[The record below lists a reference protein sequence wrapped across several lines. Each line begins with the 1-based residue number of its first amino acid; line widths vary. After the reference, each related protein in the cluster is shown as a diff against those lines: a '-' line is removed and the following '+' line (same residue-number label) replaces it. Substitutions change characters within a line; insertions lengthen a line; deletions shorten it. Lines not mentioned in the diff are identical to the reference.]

1 MKKRE
6 GFTWAVNLKWI
17 LPMPKISQ
25 KQILQQKLS
34 PQQVLQASLLQL
46 NLPLLEQ
53 RILQELETNPALEMM
68 ELQEE
73 VENEEVVEEK
83 AEPEEENEF
92 EWEEL
97 LGINDDFEY
106 PKPQVKNED
115 EIDIPLVSQETMS
128 EKVMQQVQDCNMDKK
143 SLRIAE
149 EVLGNLDEQGYLT
162 IEPMLIADRIQVDEQ
177 EVLDV
182 MHLIQRLDP
191 PGLASINMQD
201 CLLAQAE
208 VRDDNNEAILILRD
222 FFDDFVNHRYE
233 KIIDELGCSKEILNE
248 AMEFIA
254 RLNPS
259 PRDDQVL
266 TKENIVVPD
275 LAVEERD
282 GSFHVVIQEGI
293 LPEIRVSKTYLKML
307 NEHKEEK
314 DVRTFVKKKLES
326 ATWFVEAVEQRKLT
340 IQRVMESII
349 RRQPD
354 YFHSEKRKLQP
365 MILKDIAADI
375 EMDIS
380 TVSRVTNGKYV
391 QLPWEI
397 KELKTFFSEG
407 IKTSSGDEVSNTQ
420 VKTRLKNLIDS
431 EDKQN
436 PIGDEEL
443 TNKLNNEGFKIARRT
458 ITKYREQMKYPTARL
473 RRKI

>member
-1 MKKRE
+1 
-6 GFTWAVNLKWI
+6 
-17 LPMPKISQ
+17 MPKISQ
-25 KQILQQKLS
+25 KLSLKQQLS

-53 RILQELETNPALEMM
+53 RILQELELNPALEMM
-68 ELQEE
+68 ELPDEG
-73 VENEEVVEEK
+73 ENEENPEEK
-83 AEPEEENEF
+83 LESEEEIEF

-97 LGINDDFEY
+97 LGVNDDYEY
-106 PKPQVKNED
+106 PKTQIKAE
-115 EIDIPLVSQETMS
+115 EERESPLVSQETMS
-128 EKVMQQVQDCNMDKK
+128 EKILKQVQDCNVDNK

-162 IEPMLIADRIQVDEQ
+162 IEPMLISDRIQVEEE

-191 PGLASINMQD
+191 PGLASVNMQD

-208 VRDDNNEAILILRD
+208 VRNENNVAIEILRD
-222 FFDDFVNHRYE
+222 YFDDFVNHRYE
-233 KIIDELGCSKEILNE
+233 KIMENISCSKDDLNE

-259 PRDDQVL
+259 PRDDQAL
-266 TKENIVVPD
+266 TKQNIVVPD
-275 LAVEERD
+275 IAVEDRNGKFYVVVQD
-282 GSFHVVIQEGI
+282 GT
-293 LPEIRVSKTYLKML
+293 LPEIRVSKAYINML
-307 NEHKEEK
+307 NDHKDQK

-326 ATWFVEAVEQRKLT
+326 ATWFVDAVEQRKMT

-349 RRQPD
+349 KRQPD
-354 YFHSEKRKLQP
+354 YFHSEKRRLQP
-365 MILKDIAADI
+365 MILKDIANDI

-397 KELKTFFSEG
+397 KALKTFFSEG
-407 IKTSSGDEVSNTQ
+407 IKTDAGDDVSNTQ
-420 VKTRLKNLIDS
+420 VKNRLKEIIDN

-443 TNKLNNEGFKIARRT
+443 TNRLNDEGYKIARRT
-458 ITKYREQMKYPTARL
+458 ITKYREQLKFPTARL

>member
-1 MKKRE
+1 
-6 GFTWAVNLKWI
+6 
-17 LPMPKISQ
+17 MPKISQ
-25 KQILQQKLS
+25 KLSLKQQLS

-53 RILQELETNPALEMM
+53 RILQELEINPALEMM
-68 ELQEE
+68 ELPDE
-73 VENEEVVEEK
+73 VENEENPEEK
-83 AEPEEENEF
+83 LESEEEIEF

-97 LGINDDFEY
+97 LGVNDDFEY
-106 PKPQVKNED
+106 PKTQIKAE
-115 EIDIPLVSQETMS
+115 EERESPLVSQETMS
-128 EKVMQQVQDCNMDKK
+128 EKILKQVQDCNVDNK

-162 IEPMLIADRIQVDEQ
+162 IEPMLISDRIQVEEE

-191 PGLASINMQD
+191 PGLASVNMQD

-208 VRDDNNEAILILRD
+208 VRNENNIAIVILRD
-222 FFDDFVNHRYE
+222 YFDDFVNHRYE
-233 KIIDELGCSKEILNE
+233 KIMENISCSKDEMNE

-259 PRDDQVL
+259 PRDDQTL
-266 TKENIVVPD
+266 TKQNIVVPD
-275 LAVEERD
+275 IAVEDRNGKFYVVVQD
-282 GSFHVVIQEGI
+282 GT
-293 LPEIRVSKTYLKML
+293 LPEIRVSKAYINML
-307 NEHKEEK
+307 NDHKDQK
-314 DVRTFVKKKLES
+314 DVRSFVKKKLES
-326 ATWFVEAVEQRKLT
+326 ATWFVDAVEQRKMT

-349 RRQPD
+349 KRQPD
-354 YFHSEKRKLQP
+354 YFHSEKRRLQP
-365 MILKDIAADI
+365 MILKDIANDI

-407 IKTSSGDEVSNTQ
+407 IKTDAGDDVSNTQ
-420 VKTRLKNLIDS
+420 VKTRLKEIIDN

-443 TNKLNNEGFKIARRT
+443 TNRLKDEGYKIARRT
-458 ITKYREQMKYPTARL
+458 ITKYREQLKFPTARL

>member
-1 MKKRE
+1 
-6 GFTWAVNLKWI
+6 
-17 LPMPKISQ
+17 MPKISQ
-25 KQILQQKLS
+25 KLSLKQQLS

-53 RILQELETNPALEMM
+53 RILQELELNPALEMM
-68 ELQEE
+68 ELPDG
-73 VENEEVVEEK
+73 VENEENPEEK
-83 AEPEEENEF
+83 LESEEEIEF

-97 LGINDDFEY
+97 LGVNDDYEY
-106 PKPQVKNED
+106 PKTQIKAE
-115 EIDIPLVSQETMS
+115 EERESPLVSQETMS
-128 EKVMQQVQDCNMDKK
+128 EKILKQVQDCNVDNK

-162 IEPMLIADRIQVDEQ
+162 IEPMLISDRIQVEEE

-191 PGLASINMQD
+191 PGLASVNMQD

-208 VRDDNNEAILILRD
+208 VRNENNVAIEILRD
-222 FFDDFVNHRYE
+222 YFDDFVNHRYE
-233 KIIDELGCSKEILNE
+233 KIMENISCSKDDLNE

-259 PRDDQVL
+259 PRDDQTL
-266 TKENIVVPD
+266 TKQNIVVPD
-275 LAVEERD
+275 IAVEDRNGKFYVVVQD
-282 GSFHVVIQEGI
+282 GT
-293 LPEIRVSKTYLKML
+293 LPEIRVSRAYINML
-307 NEHKEEK
+307 NDHKDQK
-314 DVRTFVKKKLES
+314 DVRSFVKKKLES
-326 ATWFVEAVEQRKLT
+326 ATWFVDAVEQRKMT

-349 RRQPD
+349 KRQPD
-354 YFHSEKRKLQP
+354 YFHSEKRRLQP
-365 MILKDIAADI
+365 MILKDIANDI

-407 IKTSSGDEVSNTQ
+407 IKTDAGDDVSNTQ
-420 VKTRLKNLIDS
+420 VKTRLKEMIDN

-443 TNKLNNEGFKIARRT
+443 TNRLKDEGYKIARRT
-458 ITKYREQMKYPTARL
+458 ITKYREQLKFPTARL

>member
-1 MKKRE
+1 
-6 GFTWAVNLKWI
+6 
-17 LPMPKISQ
+17 MPKISQ
-25 KQILQQKLS
+25 NLSLKQQLS

-68 ELQEE
+68 DLPDE
-73 VENEEVVEEK
+73 VENEEILEEK
-83 AEPEEENEF
+83 LESEEEIEF
-92 EWEEL
+92 DWEEL
-97 LGINDDFEY
+97 LGVNDDFEY
-106 PKPQVKNED
+106 PNTQVKND
-115 EIDIPLVSQETMS
+115 EGREIPLISQETMS
-128 EKVMQQVQDCNMDKK
+128 EQVLKQVQDCNVDKK

-162 IEPMLIADRIQVDEQ
+162 IEPMLISDRIHVEEQ

-191 PGLASINMQD
+191 PGLASINIQD

-208 VRDDNNEAILILRD
+208 VWDENNEAIIILRD
-222 FFDDFVNHRYE
+222 YFDDFVNHRYE
-233 KIIDELGCSKEILNE
+233 KIMDGIGCSKDVLNE

-259 PRDDQVL
+259 PRDDPTLSKQ
-266 TKENIVVPD
+266 NIVVPD
-275 LAVEERD
+275 LTVEDRD
-282 GSFHVVIQEGI
+282 GKFHVIVQDGT
-293 LPEIRVSKTYLKML
+293 LPEIRVSKAYINML
-307 NEHKEEK
+307 SDHKDEK
-314 DVRTFVKKKLES
+314 DVRSFVKKKLES
-326 ATWFVEAVEQRKLT
+326 AAWFVDAVERRKMT

-349 RRQPD
+349 KRQRN
-354 YFHSEKRKLQP
+354 YFHSEKRSLQP
-365 MILKDIAADI
+365 MILKDVANDI

-407 IKTSSGDEVSNTQ
+407 IKTDSGEEVSNTE
-420 VKTRLKNLIDS
+420 VKIRLKEIIDT

-443 TNKLNNEGFKIARRT
+443 TNRLNDEGYKIARRT
-458 ITKYREQMKYPTARL
+458 ITKYREQLKFPTARL

>member
-1 MKKRE
+1 
-6 GFTWAVNLKWI
+6 
-17 LPMPKISQ
+17 MPKISQ
-25 KQILQQKLS
+25 KLSLKQQLS

-53 RILQELETNPALEMM
+53 RILQELELNPALEMM
-68 ELQEE
+68 ELPDE
-73 VENEEVVEEK
+73 VENEENPEEK
-83 AEPEEENEF
+83 LESEEEIEF

-97 LGINDDFEY
+97 LGVNDDFEY
-106 PKPQVKNED
+106 PKTQIKAE
-115 EIDIPLVSQETMS
+115 EERESPLVSQETMS
-128 EKVMQQVQDCNMDKK
+128 EKILKQVQDCNVDNK

-162 IEPMLIADRIQVDEQ
+162 IEPMLISDRIQVEEE

-191 PGLASINMQD
+191 PGLASVNMQD

-208 VRDDNNEAILILRD
+208 VRNENNVAIEILRD
-222 FFDDFVNHRYE
+222 YFDDFVNHRYE
-233 KIIDELGCSKEILNE
+233 KIMENISCSKDDLNE

-259 PRDDQVL
+259 PRDDQTL
-266 TKENIVVPD
+266 TKQNIVVPD
-275 LAVEERD
+275 IAVEDRNGKFYVVVQD
-282 GSFHVVIQEGI
+282 GT
-293 LPEIRVSKTYLKML
+293 LPEIRVSKAYINML
-307 NEHKEEK
+307 NDHKDQK
-314 DVRTFVKKKLES
+314 DVRSFVKKKLES
-326 ATWFVEAVEQRKLT
+326 ATWFVNAVEQRKMT

-349 RRQPD
+349 KRQPD
-354 YFHSEKRKLQP
+354 YFHSEKRRLQP
-365 MILKDIAADI
+365 MILKDIANDI

-407 IKTSSGDEVSNTQ
+407 IKTDAGDDVSNTQ
-420 VKTRLKNLIDS
+420 VKTRLKEIIDN

-443 TNKLNNEGFKIARRT
+443 TNKLKDEGYKIARRT
-458 ITKYREQMKYPTARL
+458 ITKYREQLKFPTARL

>member
-1 MKKRE
+1 
-6 GFTWAVNLKWI
+6 
-17 LPMPKISQ
+17 MPKISQ
-25 KQILQQKLS
+25 KLSLKQQLS

-53 RILQELETNPALEMM
+53 RILQELELNPALEMM
-68 ELQEE
+68 ELPDE
-73 VENEEVVEEK
+73 VENEENPEDKLES
-83 AEPEEENEF
+83 EEEIEF

-97 LGINDDFEY
+97 LGVNDDIEY
-106 PKPQVKNED
+106 PKTQIKAE
-115 EIDIPLVSQETMS
+115 EERESPLVSQETMS
-128 EKVMQQVQDCNMDKK
+128 EKILKQVQDCNVDNK

-162 IEPMLIADRIQVDEQ
+162 IEPMLISDRIQVEEE
-177 EVLDV
+177 EVLSM

-191 PGLASINMQD
+191 PGLASVNMQD

-208 VRDDNNEAILILRD
+208 VRNENNVAIVILRD
-222 FFDDFVNHRYE
+222 YFDDFVNHRYE
-233 KIIDELGCSKEILNE
+233 KIMENSSCSKDDLNE

-259 PRDDQVL
+259 PRDDQAL
-266 TKENIVVPD
+266 TKQNIVVPD
-275 LAVEERD
+275 ITVEDRNGEFNVVVQD
-282 GSFHVVIQEGI
+282 GT
-293 LPEIRVSKTYLKML
+293 LPEIRVSKAYINML
-307 NEHKEEK
+307 NDHKDQK
-314 DVRTFVKKKLES
+314 DVRSFIKKKLES
-326 ATWFVEAVEQRKLT
+326 ATWFVDAVEQRKMT

-349 RRQPD
+349 KRQPD
-354 YFHSEKRKLQP
+354 YFHSEKRRLQP
-365 MILKDIAADI
+365 MILKDIANDI

-407 IKTSSGDEVSNTQ
+407 IKTDAGDDVSNTQ
-420 VKTRLKNLIDS
+420 VKTRLKEIIDN

-443 TNKLNNEGFKIARRT
+443 TNRLKDEGYKIARRT
-458 ITKYREQMKYPTARL
+458 ITKYRELLKFPTARL

>member
-1 MKKRE
+1 
-6 GFTWAVNLKWI
+6 
-17 LPMPKISQ
+17 MPKISQ
-25 KQILQQKLS
+25 NLSLKQQLS

-68 ELQEE
+68 DLPDE
-73 VENEEVVEEK
+73 VENEEILEEK
-83 AEPEEENEF
+83 LESEEEIEF
-92 EWEEL
+92 DWEEL
-97 LGINDDFEY
+97 LGVNDDFEY
-106 PKPQVKNED
+106 PKTQVKKD
-115 EIDIPLVSQETMS
+115 EEREIPLISQETMS
-128 EKVMQQVQDCNMDKK
+128 EQILKQVQDCNVDKK

-162 IEPMLIADRIQVDEQ
+162 IEPMLISDRIHVEEQ

-191 PGLASINMQD
+191 PGLASINIQD

-208 VRDDNNEAILILRD
+208 VWDENNEAIIILRD
-222 FFDDFVNHRYE
+222 YFDDFVNHRYE
-233 KIIDELGCSKEILNE
+233 KIMDGIGCSKDVLNE

-259 PRDDQVL
+259 PRDDSTLSKQ
-266 TKENIVVPD
+266 NIVVPD
-275 LAVEERD
+275 LTVEDRD
-282 GSFHVVIQEGI
+282 GKFHVIVQDGT
-293 LPEIRVSKTYLKML
+293 LPEIRVSKAYINML
-307 NEHKEEK
+307 SDHKDEK
-314 DVRTFVKKKLES
+314 DVRSFVKKKLES
-326 ATWFVEAVEQRKLT
+326 AAWFVDAVERRKMT

-349 RRQPD
+349 KRQRN
-354 YFHSEKRKLQP
+354 YFHSEKRSLQP
-365 MILKDIAADI
+365 MILKDVANDI
-375 EMDIS
+375 KMDIS

-407 IKTSSGDEVSNTQ
+407 IKTDSGEEVSNTE
-420 VKTRLKNLIDS
+420 VKIRLKEIIDT

-443 TNKLNNEGFKIARRT
+443 TNRLNDEGYKIARRT
-458 ITKYREQMKYPTARL
+458 ITKYREQLKFPTARL

>member
-1 MKKRE
+1 
-6 GFTWAVNLKWI
+6 
-17 LPMPKISQ
+17 MPKISQ
-25 KQILQQKLS
+25 KLSLKQQLS

-53 RILQELETNPALEMM
+53 RILQELELNPALEMM
-68 ELQEE
+68 GLPDE
-73 VENEEVVEEK
+73 VENEENSEEK
-83 AEPEEENEF
+83 LESEEEIEF

-97 LGINDDFEY
+97 LGVNDDYEY
-106 PKPQVKNED
+106 PKTQIKAE
-115 EIDIPLVSQETMS
+115 EERESPLVSQETMS
-128 EKVMQQVQDCNMDKK
+128 EKILKQVQDCNVDNK

-162 IEPMLIADRIQVDEQ
+162 IEPMLISDRIQVEEE

-191 PGLASINMQD
+191 PGLASVNMQD

-208 VRDDNNEAILILRD
+208 VRNENNVAIEILRNY
-222 FFDDFVNHRYE
+222 FDDFVNHRYE
-233 KIIDELGCSKEILNE
+233 KIMENISCSKDDLNE

-259 PRDDQVL
+259 PRDDQTL
-266 TKENIVVPD
+266 TKQNIVVPD
-275 LAVEERD
+275 IAVEDRNGKFYVVVQD
-282 GSFHVVIQEGI
+282 GT
-293 LPEIRVSKTYLKML
+293 LPEIRVSRAYINML
-307 NEHKEEK
+307 NDHKDQK
-314 DVRTFVKKKLES
+314 DVRNFVKKKLES
-326 ATWFVEAVEQRKLT
+326 ATWFVDAVEQRKMT

-349 RRQPD
+349 KRQPD
-354 YFHSEKRKLQP
+354 YFHSEKRRLQP
-365 MILKDIAADI
+365 MILKDIANDI

-407 IKTSSGDEVSNTQ
+407 IKTDAGDDVSNTQ
-420 VKTRLKNLIDS
+420 VKTRLKEMIDN

-443 TNKLNNEGFKIARRT
+443 TNRLKDEGYKIARRT
-458 ITKYREQMKYPTARL
+458 ITKYREQLKFPTARL

>member
-1 MKKRE
+1 
-6 GFTWAVNLKWI
+6 
-17 LPMPKISQ
+17 MPKISQ
-25 KQILQQKLS
+25 KLSLKQQLS

-53 RILQELETNPALEMM
+53 RILQELELNPALEMM
-68 ELQEE
+68 ELPDE
-73 VENEEVVEEK
+73 VENEENPEEK
-83 AEPEEENEF
+83 LESEEEIEF

-97 LGINDDFEY
+97 LGVNDDFEY
-106 PKPQVKNED
+106 PKTQIKAE
-115 EIDIPLVSQETMS
+115 EERESPLVSQETMS
-128 EKVMQQVQDCNMDKK
+128 EKILKQVQDCNVDNK

-162 IEPMLIADRIQVDEQ
+162 IEPMLISDRIQVEEE

-191 PGLASINMQD
+191 PGLASVNMQD

-208 VRDDNNEAILILRD
+208 VRNENNVAIEILRD
-222 FFDDFVNHRYE
+222 YFDDFVNHRYE
-233 KIIDELGCSKEILNE
+233 KIMENISCSKDDLNE

-259 PRDDQVL
+259 PRDDQTL
-266 TKENIVVPD
+266 TKQNIVVPD
-275 LAVEERD
+275 IAVEDRNGKFYVVVQD
-282 GSFHVVIQEGI
+282 GT
-293 LPEIRVSKTYLKML
+293 LPEIRVSKAYINML
-307 NEHKEEK
+307 NDHKDQK
-314 DVRTFVKKKLES
+314 DVRSFVKKKLES
-326 ATWFVEAVEQRKLT
+326 ATWFVDAVEQRKMT

-349 RRQPD
+349 KRQPD
-354 YFHSEKRKLQP
+354 YFHSEKRRLQP
-365 MILKDIAADI
+365 MILKDIANDI

-407 IKTSSGDEVSNTQ
+407 IKTDAGDDVSNTQ
-420 VKTRLKNLIDS
+420 VKTRLKEIIDN

-443 TNKLNNEGFKIARRT
+443 TNRLNDEGYKIARRT
-458 ITKYREQMKYPTARL
+458 ITKYREQLKFPTARL

>member
-1 MKKRE
+1 
-6 GFTWAVNLKWI
+6 
-17 LPMPKISQ
+17 
-25 KQILQQKLS
+25 
-34 PQQVLQASLLQL
+34 
-46 NLPLLEQ
+46 
-53 RILQELETNPALEMM
+53 MM
-68 ELQEE
+68 ELPDE
-73 VENEEVVEEK
+73 VENEENPEEK
-83 AEPEEENEF
+83 LESEEEIEF

-97 LGINDDFEY
+97 LGVNDDYEY
-106 PKPQVKNED
+106 PKTQIKAE
-115 EIDIPLVSQETMS
+115 EERESPLVSQETMS
-128 EKVMQQVQDCNMDKK
+128 EKILKQVQDCNVDNK

-162 IEPMLIADRIQVDEQ
+162 IEPMLISDRIQVEEE
-177 EVLDV
+177 EVLSV

-191 PGLASINMQD
+191 PGLASVNMQD

-208 VRDDNNEAILILRD
+208 VRNENNVAIVILRD
-222 FFDDFVNHRYE
+222 YFDDFVNHRYE
-233 KIIDELGCSKEILNE
+233 KIMENISCSKDDLNE

-259 PRDDQVL
+259 PRDDQTL
-266 TKENIVVPD
+266 TKQNIVVPD
-275 LAVEERD
+275 IAVEDRNGKFYVVVQD
-282 GSFHVVIQEGI
+282 GT
-293 LPEIRVSKTYLKML
+293 LPEIRVSKAYINML
-307 NEHKEEK
+307 NDHKDQK
-314 DVRTFVKKKLES
+314 DVRSFVKKKLES
-326 ATWFVEAVEQRKLT
+326 ATWFVDAVEQRKMT

-349 RRQPD
+349 KRQPD
-354 YFHSEKRKLQP
+354 YFHSEKRRLQP
-365 MILKDIAADI
+365 MILKDIANDI

-407 IKTSSGDEVSNTQ
+407 IKTDAGDDVSNTQ
-420 VKTRLKNLIDS
+420 VKTRLKEIIDN

-443 TNKLNNEGFKIARRT
+443 TNRLKDEGYKIARRT
-458 ITKYREQMKYPTARL
+458 ITKYREQLKFPTARL

>member
-1 MKKRE
+1 
-6 GFTWAVNLKWI
+6 
-17 LPMPKISQ
+17 MPKISQ
-25 KQILQQKLS
+25 KLSLKQQLS

-53 RILQELETNPALEMM
+53 RILQELELNPALEMM
-68 ELQEE
+68 ELTDEIESEE
-73 VENEEVVEEK
+73 NLDEK
-83 AEPEEENEF
+83 LDSEEEIEF

-97 LGINDDFEY
+97 LGVNDDYEY
-106 PKPQVKNED
+106 PKAQIKAE
-115 EIDIPLVSQETMS
+115 EERESPLVSQETMS
-128 EKVMQQVQDCNMDKK
+128 EKILKQVQDCNVNNK

-162 IEPMLIADRIQVDEQ
+162 IEPMLISDRIQVEEE

-191 PGLASINMQD
+191 PGLASVNMQD

-208 VRDDNNEAILILRD
+208 VRNENHVAIEILRD
-222 FFDDFVNHRYE
+222 YFDDFVNHRYE
-233 KIIDELGCSKEILNE
+233 KIMENISCSKDDLNE

-259 PRDDQVL
+259 PRDDQTL
-266 TKENIVVPD
+266 TKQNIVVPD
-275 LAVEERD
+275 IAVEDRNGKFFVVVQD
-282 GSFHVVIQEGI
+282 GT
-293 LPEIRVSKTYLKML
+293 LPEIRVSRAYINML
-307 NEHKEEK
+307 NDHKDQK
-314 DVRTFVKKKLES
+314 DVRSFVKKKLES
-326 ATWFVEAVEQRKLT
+326 ATWFVDAVEQRKMT

-349 RRQPD
+349 KRQPD
-354 YFHSEKRKLQP
+354 YFHSEKRSLQP
-365 MILKDIAADI
+365 MILKDIANDI

-407 IKTSSGDEVSNTQ
+407 IKTDAGDDVSNTQ
-420 VKTRLKNLIDS
+420 VKTRLKEMIDN

-443 TNKLNNEGFKIARRT
+443 TNRLKDEGYKIARRT
-458 ITKYREQMKYPTARL
+458 ITKYREQLKFPTARL

>member
-1 MKKRE
+1 
-6 GFTWAVNLKWI
+6 
-17 LPMPKISQ
+17 MPKISQ
-25 KQILQQKLS
+25 KLSLKQQLS

-53 RILQELETNPALEMM
+53 RILQELELNPALEMM
-68 ELQEE
+68 ELPDE
-73 VENEEVVEEK
+73 VENEENPEEK
-83 AEPEEENEF
+83 LESEEEIEF

-97 LGINDDFEY
+97 LGVNDDYEY
-106 PKPQVKNED
+106 PKTKIKAE
-115 EIDIPLVSQETMS
+115 EERESPLVSQETMS
-128 EKVMQQVQDCNMDKK
+128 EKILKQVQDCNVDNK

-162 IEPMLIADRIQVDEQ
+162 IEPMLISDRIQVEEE

-191 PGLASINMQD
+191 PGLASVNIQD

-208 VRDDNNEAILILRD
+208 VRNENNVAIEILRD
-222 FFDDFVNHRYE
+222 YFDDFVNHRYE
-233 KIIDELGCSKEILNE
+233 KIMENISCSKDEMNE

-259 PRDDQVL
+259 PRDDQAL
-266 TKENIVVPD
+266 TKQNIVVPD
-275 LAVEERD
+275 ITVEDRNGEFYVVVQD
-282 GSFHVVIQEGI
+282 GT
-293 LPEIRVSKTYLKML
+293 LPEIRVSKAYINML
-307 NEHKEEK
+307 NDHKDQK

-326 ATWFVEAVEQRKLT
+326 ATWFVDAVEQRKMT
-340 IQRVMESII
+340 IQRVMKSII
-349 RRQPD
+349 KRQPD
-354 YFHSEKRKLQP
+354 YFHSEKRRLQP
-365 MILKDIAADI
+365 MILKDIANDI

-407 IKTSSGDEVSNTQ
+407 IKTDAGDDVSNTQ
-420 VKTRLKNLIDS
+420 VKNRLKEIIDN

-443 TNKLNNEGFKIARRT
+443 TNRLKDEGYKIARRT
-458 ITKYREQMKYPTARL
+458 ITKYREQLKFPTARL

>member
-1 MKKRE
+1 
-6 GFTWAVNLKWI
+6 
-17 LPMPKISQ
+17 MPKISQ
-25 KQILQQKLS
+25 KLLLKQQLS

-53 RILQELETNPALEMM
+53 RILQELEINPALEMM
-68 ELQEE
+68 ELPDE
-73 VENEEVVEEK
+73 VENEENPEEK
-83 AEPEEENEF
+83 LESEEEIEF

-97 LGINDDFEY
+97 LGVNDDFEY
-106 PKPQVKNED
+106 PKTQIKAE
-115 EIDIPLVSQETMS
+115 EERESPLVSQETMS
-128 EKVMQQVQDCNMDKK
+128 EKILKQVQDCNVDNK

-162 IEPMLIADRIQVDEQ
+162 IEPMLISDRIHVEEE

-191 PGLASINMQD
+191 PGLASVNMQD

-208 VRDDNNEAILILRD
+208 VRNENNVAIVILRD
-222 FFDDFVNHRYE
+222 YFDDFVNHRYE
-233 KIIDELGCSKEILNE
+233 KIMKNISCSKDGMNE

-259 PRDDQVL
+259 PRDDQAL
-266 TKENIVVPD
+266 TKQNIVVPD
-275 LAVEERD
+275 ITVEDRNGEFYVVVQD
-282 GSFHVVIQEGI
+282 GT
-293 LPEIRVSKTYLKML
+293 LPEIRVSKAYINML
-307 NEHKEEK
+307 NDHKDQK
-314 DVRTFVKKKLES
+314 DVRSFVKKKLES
-326 ATWFVEAVEQRKLT
+326 AAWFVDAVEQRKMT

-349 RRQPD
+349 KRQPD
-354 YFHSEKRKLQP
+354 YFHSEKRRLQP
-365 MILKDIAADI
+365 MILKDIANDI

-407 IKTSSGDEVSNTQ
+407 IKTDAGHDVSNIQ
-420 VKTRLKNLIDS
+420 VKNHLKEIIDN

-443 TNKLNNEGFKIARRT
+443 TNRLKDEGYKIARRT
-458 ITKYREQMKYPTARL
+458 ITKYREQLKFPTARL

>member
-1 MKKRE
+1 
-6 GFTWAVNLKWI
+6 
-17 LPMPKISQ
+17 MPKISQ
-25 KQILQQKLS
+25 KLSLKQQLS

-53 RILQELETNPALEMM
+53 RILQELELNPALEMM
-68 ELQEE
+68 ELPDE
-73 VENEEVVEEK
+73 VENEENPEEK
-83 AEPEEENEF
+83 LESEEEIEF

-97 LGINDDFEY
+97 LGVNDDFEY
-106 PKPQVKNED
+106 PKTQIKAE
-115 EIDIPLVSQETMS
+115 EERESPLVSQETMS
-128 EKVMQQVQDCNMDKK
+128 EKILKQVQDCNVDNK

-162 IEPMLIADRIQVDEQ
+162 IEPMLISDRIQVEEE

-191 PGLASINMQD
+191 PGLASVNMQD

-208 VRDDNNEAILILRD
+208 VRNENNVAIEILRD
-222 FFDDFVNHRYE
+222 YFDDFVNHRYE
-233 KIIDELGCSKEILNE
+233 KIMENISCSKDDLNE

-259 PRDDQVL
+259 PRDDQAL
-266 TKENIVVPD
+266 TKQNIVVPD
-275 LAVEERD
+275 IAVEDRNGKFYVVVQD
-282 GSFHVVIQEGI
+282 GT
-293 LPEIRVSKTYLKML
+293 LPEIRVSRAYINML
-307 NEHKEEK
+307 NDHKDQK

-326 ATWFVEAVEQRKLT
+326 ATWFVDAVEQRKMT

-349 RRQPD
+349 KRQPD
-354 YFHSEKRKLQP
+354 YFHSEKRRLQP
-365 MILKDIAADI
+365 MILKDIANDI

-407 IKTSSGDEVSNTQ
+407 IKTDAGDDVSNTQ
-420 VKTRLKNLIDS
+420 VKTRLKEMIDN

-443 TNKLNNEGFKIARRT
+443 TNRLKDEGYKIARRT
-458 ITKYREQMKYPTARL
+458 ITKYREQLKFPTARL

>member
-1 MKKRE
+1 
-6 GFTWAVNLKWI
+6 
-17 LPMPKISQ
+17 MPKISQ
-25 KQILQQKLS
+25 KLSLKQQLS

-53 RILQELETNPALEMM
+53 RILQELELNPALEMM
-68 ELQEE
+68 ELPDE
-73 VENEEVVEEK
+73 VENEENPEEK
-83 AEPEEENEF
+83 LESEEEIEF

-97 LGINDDFEY
+97 LGVNDDYEY
-106 PKPQVKNED
+106 PKTKIKAE
-115 EIDIPLVSQETMS
+115 EERESPLVSQETMS
-128 EKVMQQVQDCNMDKK
+128 EKILKQVQDCNVDNK

-162 IEPMLIADRIQVDEQ
+162 IEPMLISDRIQVEEE

-191 PGLASINMQD
+191 PGLASVNMQD

-208 VRDDNNEAILILRD
+208 VRNENNIAIVILRD
-222 FFDDFVNHRYE
+222 YFDDFVNHRYE
-233 KIIDELGCSKEILNE
+233 KIIKNIGSSKHDMNE

-259 PRDDQVL
+259 PRDDQAL
-266 TKENIVVPD
+266 TKQNIVVPD
-275 LAVEERD
+275 ITVEDRNGDFYVVVQD
-282 GSFHVVIQEGI
+282 GT
-293 LPEIRVSKTYLKML
+293 LPEIRVSKAYINML
-307 NEHKEEK
+307 NDHKDQK
-314 DVRTFVKKKLES
+314 DVRSFVKKKLES
-326 ATWFVEAVEQRKLT
+326 ATWFVDAVEQRKMT

-349 RRQPD
+349 KRQPD
-354 YFHSEKRKLQP
+354 YFHSEKRRLQP
-365 MILKDIAADI
+365 MILKDIANDI

-407 IKTSSGDEVSNTQ
+407 IKTDAGDDVSNTQ
-420 VKTRLKNLIDS
+420 VKTRLKEIIDN

-443 TNKLNNEGFKIARRT
+443 TNRLKDEGYKIARRT
-458 ITKYREQMKYPTARL
+458 ITKYREQLKFPTARL

>member
-1 MKKRE
+1 
-6 GFTWAVNLKWI
+6 
-17 LPMPKISQ
+17 MPKISQ
-25 KQILQQKLS
+25 KLSLKQQLS

-53 RILQELETNPALEMM
+53 RILQELELNPALEMM
-68 ELQEE
+68 ELPDE
-73 VENEEVVEEK
+73 VENEENPEEK
-83 AEPEEENEF
+83 LESEEEIEF

-97 LGINDDFEY
+97 LGVNDDFEY
-106 PKPQVKNED
+106 PKTQIKAE
-115 EIDIPLVSQETMS
+115 EERESPLVSQETMS
-128 EKVMQQVQDCNMDKK
+128 EKILKQVQDCNVDNK

-162 IEPMLIADRIQVDEQ
+162 IEPMLISDRIQVEEE

-191 PGLASINMQD
+191 PGLASVNMQD

-208 VRDDNNEAILILRD
+208 VRNENNVAIVILRD
-222 FFDDFVNHRYE
+222 YFDDFVNHRYE
-233 KIIDELGCSKEILNE
+233 KIMENISCSKDDLNE

-259 PRDDQVL
+259 PRDDQTL
-266 TKENIVVPD
+266 TKQNIVVPD
-275 LAVEERD
+275 IAVEDRNGKFYVVVQD
-282 GSFHVVIQEGI
+282 GT
-293 LPEIRVSKTYLKML
+293 LPEIRVSRAYINML
-307 NEHKEEK
+307 NDHKDQK

-326 ATWFVEAVEQRKLT
+326 ATWFVDAVEQRKMT

-349 RRQPD
+349 KRQPD
-354 YFHSEKRKLQP
+354 YFHSEKRRLQP
-365 MILKDIAADI
+365 MILKDIANDI

-407 IKTSSGDEVSNTQ
+407 IKTDAGDDVSNTQ
-420 VKTRLKNLIDS
+420 VKTRLKEIIDN

-443 TNKLNNEGFKIARRT
+443 TNRLQDEGYKIARRT
-458 ITKYREQMKYPTARL
+458 ITKYREQLKFPTARL

>member
-1 MKKRE
+1 
-6 GFTWAVNLKWI
+6 
-17 LPMPKISQ
+17 MPKISQ
-25 KQILQQKLS
+25 KLSLKQQLS

-53 RILQELETNPALEMM
+53 RILQELELNPALEMM
-68 ELQEE
+68 ELPDG
-73 VENEEVVEEK
+73 VENEENPEEK
-83 AEPEEENEF
+83 LESEEEIEF

-97 LGINDDFEY
+97 LGVNDDYEY
-106 PKPQVKNED
+106 PKAQIKAE
-115 EIDIPLVSQETMS
+115 EERESSLVSQETMS
-128 EKVMQQVQDCNMDKK
+128 EKILKQVQDCNVDNK

-162 IEPMLIADRIQVDEQ
+162 IEPMLISDRIQVEEE

-191 PGLASINMQD
+191 PGLASVNMQD

-208 VRDDNNEAILILRD
+208 VRNENNVAIEILRNY
-222 FFDDFVNHRYE
+222 FDDFVNHRYE
-233 KIIDELGCSKEILNE
+233 KIMENISCSKDDLNE

-259 PRDDQVL
+259 PRDDQTL
-266 TKENIVVPD
+266 TKQNIVVPD
-275 LAVEERD
+275 IAVEDRNGKFYVVVQD
-282 GSFHVVIQEGI
+282 GT
-293 LPEIRVSKTYLKML
+293 LPEIRVSRAYINML
-307 NEHKEEK
+307 NDHKDQK
-314 DVRTFVKKKLES
+314 DVRNFVKKKLES
-326 ATWFVEAVEQRKLT
+326 ATWFVDAVEQRKMT

-349 RRQPD
+349 KRQPD
-354 YFHSEKRKLQP
+354 YFHSEKRRLQP
-365 MILKDIAADI
+365 MILKDIANDI

-407 IKTSSGDEVSNTQ
+407 IKTDAGDDVSNTQ
-420 VKTRLKNLIDS
+420 VKTRLKEMIDN

-443 TNKLNNEGFKIARRT
+443 TNRLKDEGYKIARRT
-458 ITKYREQMKYPTARL
+458 ITKYREQLKFPTARL

>member
-1 MKKRE
+1 
-6 GFTWAVNLKWI
+6 
-17 LPMPKISQ
+17 MPKISQ
-25 KQILQQKLS
+25 KLSLKQQLS

-53 RILQELETNPALEMM
+53 RILQELELNPALEMM
-68 ELQEE
+68 ELPDE
-73 VENEEVVEEK
+73 VENEENPEEK
-83 AEPEEENEF
+83 LESEEEIEF

-97 LGINDDFEY
+97 LGVNDDFEY
-106 PKPQVKNED
+106 PKTKIKAE
-115 EIDIPLVSQETMS
+115 EERESPLVSQETMS
-128 EKVMQQVQDCNMDKK
+128 ERILKQVQDCNVDNK

-162 IEPMLIADRIQVDEQ
+162 IEPMLISDRIQVEEE

-191 PGLASINMQD
+191 PGLASVNMQD

-208 VRDDNNEAILILRD
+208 VRNENNVAIEILRD
-222 FFDDFVNHRYE
+222 YFDDFVNHRYE
-233 KIIDELGCSKEILNE
+233 KIMENISCSKDDLNE

-259 PRDDQVL
+259 PRDDQAL
-266 TKENIVVPD
+266 TKQNIVVPD
-275 LAVEERD
+275 ITVEDRNGKFYVVVQD
-282 GSFHVVIQEGI
+282 GT
-293 LPEIRVSKTYLKML
+293 LPEIRVSRAYINML
-307 NEHKEEK
+307 NDHKDQK
-314 DVRTFVKKKLES
+314 DVRIFVKKKLES
-326 ATWFVEAVEQRKLT
+326 ATWFVDAVEQRKMT

-349 RRQPD
+349 KRQPD
-354 YFHSEKRKLQP
+354 YFHSEKRRLQP
-365 MILKDIAADI
+365 MILKDIANDI

-407 IKTSSGDEVSNTQ
+407 IKTDAGDDVSNTQ
-420 VKTRLKNLIDS
+420 VKNRLKEIIDN

-443 TNKLNNEGFKIARRT
+443 TNRLKDEGYKIARRT
-458 ITKYREQMKYPTARL
+458 ITKYREQLKFPTARL
-473 RRKI
+473 RRKL

>member
-1 MKKRE
+1 
-6 GFTWAVNLKWI
+6 
-17 LPMPKISQ
+17 MPKISQ
-25 KQILQQKLS
+25 NLSLKQQLS
-34 PQQVLQASLLQL
+34 PQQVLRASLLQL

-53 RILQELETNPALEMM
+53 RILQELEINPALEMM
-68 ELQEE
+68 ELPDEL
-73 VENEEVVEEK
+73 ENDEILEEK
-83 AEPEEENEF
+83 LETEEEIEF
-92 EWEEL
+92 DWEEL
-97 LGINDDFEY
+97 LGVNDDYEY
-106 PKPQVKNED
+106 PKTQVKKD
-115 EIDIPLVSQETMS
+115 EEREIPLVSQETMS
-128 EKVMQQVQDCNMDKK
+128 EQVLKQVQDCNVDNK

-162 IEPMLIADRIQVDEQ
+162 IEPMLISDRIHVEEQ

-191 PGLASINMQD
+191 PGLASINIQD

-208 VRDDNNEAILILRD
+208 VRDENNEAIIILRD
-222 FFDDFVNHRYE
+222 YFDDFVNHRYE
-233 KIIDELGCSKEILNE
+233 KIMDGIGCPKDVLNE

-259 PRDDQVL
+259 PRDDQAL
-266 TKENIVVPD
+266 LKQNIVVPD
-275 LAVEERD
+275 LSVEDRD
-282 GSFHVVIQEGI
+282 GEFHVVVQDGT
-293 LPEIRVSKTYLKML
+293 LPEIRVSKAYINML
-307 NEHKEEK
+307 SDHKDEK
-314 DVRTFVKKKLES
+314 DVRSFVKKKLES
-326 ATWFVEAVEQRKLT
+326 AAWFVDAVEQRKKT

-349 RRQPD
+349 KRQPN
-354 YFHSEKRKLQP
+354 YFHSENRNLQP
-365 MILKDIAADI
+365 MILKDIANDI

-407 IKTSSGDEVSNTQ
+407 IKTESGEEVSNTE
-420 VKTRLKNLIDS
+420 VKIHLKEIIDT

-443 TNKLNNEGFKIARRT
+443 TNRLNDEGYKIARRT
-458 ITKYREQMKYPTARL
+458 ITKYREQLKFPTARL

>member
-1 MKKRE
+1 
-6 GFTWAVNLKWI
+6 
-17 LPMPKISQ
+17 MPKISQ
-25 KQILQQKLS
+25 KLSLKQQLS

-53 RILQELETNPALEMM
+53 RILQELELNPALEMM
-68 ELQEE
+68 ELPDE
-73 VENEEVVEEK
+73 VENEENPEEK
-83 AEPEEENEF
+83 LESEEEIEF

-97 LGINDDFEY
+97 LGVNDDYEY
-106 PKPQVKNED
+106 PKTKIKAE
-115 EIDIPLVSQETMS
+115 EERESPLVSQETMS
-128 EKVMQQVQDCNMDKK
+128 EKILKQVQDCNVDNK

-162 IEPMLIADRIQVDEQ
+162 IEPMLISDRIQVEEE

-191 PGLASINMQD
+191 PGLASVNMQD

-208 VRDDNNEAILILRD
+208 VRNENNVAIEILRD
-222 FFDDFVNHRYE
+222 YFDDFVNHRYE
-233 KIIDELGCSKEILNE
+233 KIMENISCSKDDLNE

-259 PRDDQVL
+259 PRDDQAL
-266 TKENIVVPD
+266 TKQNIVVPD
-275 LAVEERD
+275 IAVEDRNGKFYVVVQD
-282 GSFHVVIQEGI
+282 GT
-293 LPEIRVSKTYLKML
+293 LPEIRVSKAYINML
-307 NEHKEEK
+307 NDHKDQK
-314 DVRTFVKKKLES
+314 DVRSFVKKKLES
-326 ATWFVEAVEQRKLT
+326 ATWFVDAVEQRKMT

-349 RRQPD
+349 KRQPD
-354 YFHSEKRKLQP
+354 YFHSEKRRLQP
-365 MILKDIAADI
+365 MILKDIANDI

-407 IKTSSGDEVSNTQ
+407 IKTDAGDDVSNTQ
-420 VKTRLKNLIDS
+420 VKTRLKEIIDN

-443 TNKLNNEGFKIARRT
+443 TNRLKDEGYKIARRT
-458 ITKYREQMKYPTARL
+458 ITKYREQLKFPTARL

>member
-1 MKKRE
+1 
-6 GFTWAVNLKWI
+6 
-17 LPMPKISQ
+17 MPKISQ
-25 KQILQQKLS
+25 KLSLKQQLS

-53 RILQELETNPALEMM
+53 RILQELELNPALEMM
-68 ELQEE
+68 ELPDE
-73 VENEEVVEEK
+73 VENEENPEEK
-83 AEPEEENEF
+83 LESEEEIEF

-97 LGINDDFEY
+97 LGVNDDFEY
-106 PKPQVKNED
+106 PKTQIKAE
-115 EIDIPLVSQETMS
+115 EERESPLVSQETMS
-128 EKVMQQVQDCNMDKK
+128 EKILKQVQDCNVDNK

-162 IEPMLIADRIQVDEQ
+162 IEPMLISDRIQVEEE

-191 PGLASINMQD
+191 PGLASVNMQD

-208 VRDDNNEAILILRD
+208 VRNENNVAIEILRD
-222 FFDDFVNHRYE
+222 YFDDFVNHRYE
-233 KIIDELGCSKEILNE
+233 KIMENIGCSKEDMNE

-259 PRDDQVL
+259 PRDDQTL
-266 TKENIVVPD
+266 TKQNIVVPD
-275 LAVEERD
+275 IAVEDRNGKFYVVVQD
-282 GSFHVVIQEGI
+282 GT
-293 LPEIRVSKTYLKML
+293 LPEIRVSKAYINML
-307 NEHKEEK
+307 NDHKDQK

-326 ATWFVEAVEQRKLT
+326 AAWFVDAVEQRKMT

-349 RRQPD
+349 KRQPD
-354 YFHSEKRKLQP
+354 YFHSEKRRLQP
-365 MILKDIAADI
+365 MILKDIANDI

-407 IKTSSGDEVSNTQ
+407 IKTDAGDDVSNTQ
-420 VKTRLKNLIDS
+420 VKTRLKEIIDN
-431 EDKQN
+431 ENKQN

-443 TNKLNNEGFKIARRT
+443 TNRLKDEGYKIARRT
-458 ITKYREQMKYPTARL
+458 ITKYREQLKFPTARL

>member
-1 MKKRE
+1 
-6 GFTWAVNLKWI
+6 
-17 LPMPKISQ
+17 MPKISQ
-25 KQILQQKLS
+25 KLSLKQQLS

-53 RILQELETNPALEMM
+53 RILQELELNPALEMM
-68 ELQEE
+68 ELPDE
-73 VENEEVVEEK
+73 VENEENPEEK
-83 AEPEEENEF
+83 LESEEEIEF

-97 LGINDDFEY
+97 LGVNDDFEY
-106 PKPQVKNED
+106 PKTQIKAE
-115 EIDIPLVSQETMS
+115 EERESPLVSQETMS
-128 EKVMQQVQDCNMDKK
+128 EKILKQVQDCNVDNK

-162 IEPMLIADRIQVDEQ
+162 IEPMLISDRIQVEEE

-191 PGLASINMQD
+191 PGLASVNMQD

-208 VRDDNNEAILILRD
+208 VRNENNVAIVILRD
-222 FFDDFVNHRYE
+222 YFDDFVNHRYE
-233 KIIDELGCSKEILNE
+233 KIMENISCSKDDLNE

-259 PRDDQVL
+259 PRDDQAL
-266 TKENIVVPD
+266 TKQNIVVPD
-275 LAVEERD
+275 ITVEDRNGKFYVVVQD
-282 GSFHVVIQEGI
+282 GT
-293 LPEIRVSKTYLKML
+293 LPEIRVSKAYINML
-307 NEHKEEK
+307 NDHKDQK
-314 DVRTFVKKKLES
+314 DVRSFVKKKLES
-326 ATWFVEAVEQRKLT
+326 ATWFVDAVEQRKMT

-349 RRQPD
+349 KRQPD
-354 YFHSEKRKLQP
+354 YFHSEKRRLQP
-365 MILKDIAADI
+365 MILKDIANDI

-407 IKTSSGDEVSNTQ
+407 IKTDAGDDVSNTQ
-420 VKTRLKNLIDS
+420 VKTRLKEIIDN

-443 TNKLNNEGFKIARRT
+443 TNRLKDEGYKIARRT
-458 ITKYREQMKYPTARL
+458 ITKYREQLKFPTARL

>member
-1 MKKRE
+1 
-6 GFTWAVNLKWI
+6 
-17 LPMPKISQ
+17 MPKISQ
-25 KQILQQKLS
+25 KLSLKQQLS

-53 RILQELETNPALEMM
+53 RILQELELNPALEMM
-68 ELQEE
+68 ELPDE
-73 VENEEVVEEK
+73 VENEENPEEK
-83 AEPEEENEF
+83 LESEEEIEF

-106 PKPQVKNED
+106 PKTQIKAE
-115 EIDIPLVSQETMS
+115 EERESPLVSQETMS
-128 EKVMQQVQDCNMDKK
+128 EKILKQVQDCNVDNK

-162 IEPMLIADRIQVDEQ
+162 IEPMLISDRIQVEEE

-191 PGLASINMQD
+191 PGLASVNMQD

-208 VRDDNNEAILILRD
+208 VRNENNVAIEILRD
-222 FFDDFVNHRYE
+222 YFDDFVNHRYE
-233 KIIDELGCSKEILNE
+233 KIMENIGCSKDDLNE

-259 PRDDQVL
+259 PRDDQAL
-266 TKENIVVPD
+266 TKQDIVVPD
-275 LAVEERD
+275 ITVEDRNGDFCVVVQD
-282 GSFHVVIQEGI
+282 GT
-293 LPEIRVSKTYLKML
+293 LPEIRVSRAYINML
-307 NEHKEEK
+307 NDHKDQK
-314 DVRTFVKKKLES
+314 DVRSFVKKKLES
-326 ATWFVEAVEQRKLT
+326 AKWFVDAVEQRKMT

-349 RRQPD
+349 KRQPD
-354 YFHSEKRKLQP
+354 YFHSEKRRLQP
-365 MILKDIAADI
+365 MILKDIADDI

-407 IKTSSGDEVSNTQ
+407 IKTDAGDDVSNTQ
-420 VKTRLKNLIDS
+420 IKTRLQEIIDN

-443 TNKLNNEGFKIARRT
+443 TNRLKDEGYKIARRT
-458 ITKYREQMKYPTARL
+458 ITKYREQLKFPTARL

>member
-1 MKKRE
+1 
-6 GFTWAVNLKWI
+6 
-17 LPMPKISQ
+17 MPKISQ
-25 KQILQQKLS
+25 KLSLKQQLS

-53 RILQELETNPALEMM
+53 RILQELELNPALEMM
-68 ELQEE
+68 ELPDE
-73 VENEEVVEEK
+73 VENEENTEEK
-83 AEPEEENEF
+83 LESEEEIEF

-97 LGINDDFEY
+97 LGVNDDYEY
-106 PKPQVKNED
+106 PKTQIKAE
-115 EIDIPLVSQETMS
+115 EERESPLISQETMS
-128 EKVMQQVQDCNMDKK
+128 EKILKQVQDCNVDNK

-162 IEPMLIADRIQVDEQ
+162 IEPMLISDRIQVEEE

-191 PGLASINMQD
+191 PGLASVNMQD

-208 VRDDNNEAILILRD
+208 VRNENNVAIEILRD
-222 FFDDFVNHRYE
+222 YFDDFVNHRYE
-233 KIIDELGCSKEILNE
+233 KIMENISCSKDDMNE

-259 PRDDQVL
+259 PRDDQAL
-266 TKENIVVPD
+266 TKQNIVVPD
-275 LAVEERD
+275 IAVEDRNGKFYVVVQD
-282 GSFHVVIQEGI
+282 GT
-293 LPEIRVSKTYLKML
+293 LPEIRVSKAYINML
-307 NEHKEEK
+307 NDHKDQK

-326 ATWFVEAVEQRKLT
+326 ATWFVDAVEQRKMT

-349 RRQPD
+349 KRQPD
-354 YFHSEKRKLQP
+354 YFHSEKRRLQP
-365 MILKDIAADI
+365 MILKDIANDI

-407 IKTSSGDEVSNTQ
+407 IKTDTGDDVSNTQ
-420 VKTRLKNLIDS
+420 VKTRLKEIIDN

-443 TNKLNNEGFKIARRT
+443 TNRLKDEGYKIARRT
-458 ITKYREQMKYPTARL
+458 ITKYREQLKFPTARL